1 MSIAMQGALWG
12 LGLGVFLVLIE
23 YMFVKKAVE
32 ERAVQKHQKPE
43 FDPQDRARIKAVVYF
58 AVFLPPAFALGAW
71 LIWG

>member
-1 MSIAMQGALWG
+1 MSIATQGALWG
-12 LGLGVFLVLIE
+12 LGLAVFLVMIE

-43 FDPQDRARIKAVVYF
+43 FDGQDRARIRAVVSF
-58 AVFLPPAFALGAW
+58 ALFLPPAFALGAW